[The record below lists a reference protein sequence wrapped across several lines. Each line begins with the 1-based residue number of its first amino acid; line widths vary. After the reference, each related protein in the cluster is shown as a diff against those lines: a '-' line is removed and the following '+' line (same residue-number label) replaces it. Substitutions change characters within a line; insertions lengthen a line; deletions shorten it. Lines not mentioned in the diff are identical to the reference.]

1 LLALFFFFLKP
12 FVPKADAKVRRIF
25 LISQIKFQS
34 FFSKLFFFALPLF
47 SSEAEGKGS
56 KLICF
61 QPNKNEVFF
70 HPFLTS
76 QNFNLFALF
85 EHRLRSNG
93 MQK

>member
-34 FFSKLFFFALPLF
+34 FFSKLSFFAFPLF

-70 HPFLTS
+70 I
-76 QNFNLFALF
+76 LF
-85 EHRLRSNG
+85 
-93 MQK
+93 